1 MFTFLKYLV
10 QLLLSP
16 THGWEDIE
24 KRNPDPEELMRS
36 GLYPLMGIAAATE
49 FLAFFYQR
57 HVELATVLIR
67 SVADFGSYFVSIF
80 IAKLIF
86 DYYLAPLT
94 STGSFDSR
102 KAPTVTMAGL
112 GLMVLIQIVS
122 NCLPWSIM
130 LMRFMPLYVVLVL
143 YNAIPYMNVRRGC
156 EMRFLLVAAGA
167 VVAVP
172 LLIYYLLYFIIP

>member
-67 SVADFGSYFVSIF
+67 SVADFGSYFVSI
-80 IAKLIF
+80 ISRRLPPPAL
-86 DYYLAPLT
+86 
-94 STGSFDSR
+94 STAER
-102 KAPTVTMAGL
+102 L
-112 GLMVLIQIVS
+112 RQ
-122 NCLPWSIM
+122 
-130 LMRFMPLYVVLVL
+130 
-143 YNAIPYMNVRRGC
+143 
-156 EMRFLLVAAGA
+156 
-167 VVAVP
+167 
-172 LLIYYLLYFIIP
+172 